1 MIRALVAALALLLV
15 LGAGSATAQELK
27 RPESL
32 DAKPQLFQRTGND
45 VLKIAGNVPEIR
57 EEVASF
63 KGKAKP
69 EVFTKGPGRWQV
81 SWFTDKPRTEVA
93 QVAIDDASG
102 AVLEAWTGYKV
113 PWTMARGYDGAFARK
128 MNAPYVWIPLALAFL
143 LPLIDW
149 RRPLR
154 WFTLDLLVLTGFSL
168 SYHFFNVG
176 NVDTSVPLV
185 YPLLVYL
192 LVRMLVIG
200 LRRDAPVDPPR
211 ILVPVSWLAI
221 GIVFLVGFRIGL
233 NVTDSN
239 VIDVGY
245 SGVIGADRLADG
257 DPLYGDW
264 PKDNEH
270 GDTYGPVAYWVYLP
284 FEQLLPWSGKWDDL
298 PAAHGAAITFDLLTL
313 LLVFLTGRR
322 IGGTSL
328 GVVAAYA
335 WAAFPFSL
343 FALNT
348 NSNDALVAA
357 LVVLAVLV
365 AGRPVLRGATGAL
378 AALSKFAPAAILPV
392 LATHDLAGRPLREQ
406 AKRLALFVVSFAVV
420 AAALLLVTVDD
431 LKLMYERTI
440 EFQSDRNAPFS
451 VWGLYDWELGQKLV
465 QGAAVILAVALA
477 LVPRRR
483 DLAGLAALC
492 AAVLIAVQL
501 TTEYWFYLYVVWFFP
516 LVMLALLA
524 PRRSSAP
531 STA

>member
-1 MIRALVAALALLLV
+1 M
-15 LGAGSATAQELK
+15 
-27 RPESL
+27 
-32 DAKPQLFQRTGND
+32 
-45 VLKIAGNVPEIR
+45 
-57 EEVASF
+57 
-63 KGKAKP
+63 
-69 EVFTKGPGRWQV
+69 
-81 SWFTDKPRTEVA
+81 
-93 QVAIDDASG
+93 
-102 AVLEAWTGYKV
+102 
-113 PWTMARGYDGAFARK
+113 
-128 MNAPYVWIPLALAFL
+128 
-143 LPLIDW
+143 
-149 RRPLR
+149 
-154 WFTLDLLVLTGFSL
+154 
-168 SYHFFNVG
+168 
-176 NVDTSVPLV
+176 
-185 YPLLVYL
+185 
-192 LVRMLVIG
+192 
-200 LRRDAPVDPPR
+200 
-211 ILVPVSWLAI
+211 
-221 GIVFLVGFRIGL
+221 
-233 NVTDSN
+233 
-239 VIDVGY
+239 
-245 SGVIGADRLADG
+245 IGADRLADG

-357 LVVLAVLV
+357 LVVFAVLV
-365 AGRPVLRGATGAL
+365 AGRPVLRCATGAL